1 MLRLAL
7 SLTLTILLFVVG
19 SVEAQPSPA
28 PPALT
33 PSPSVTPSPA
43 PTPADPLDQL
53 AESDLQ
59 QALSFIRKN
68 YVRPGAVD
76 PADLDRAT
84 LAGLIDRLGRGVTLL
99 TGPAAKTEA
108 SPAPSYREIL
118 AGHIGYLRPGA
129 LRKNDLTDL
138 DAALKLFAS
147 KKVDALILDLRGTT
161 ETQDY
166 PMAAEFAERFAGKGE
181 LLFAVRGAKEKP
193 RLFTAERSPAYD
205 GFIAVLIDQ
214 ETAGAA
220 EVLAS
225 VLRARDKAILIGQAT
240 ANAAVGYSDLH
251 LPGGMVLRV
260 ATEEAVLT
268 DQRIGFPNGV
278 EPDLPVTMPLAEKR
292 EVFKESLTK
301 GMAEFVFESDRPHLN
316 EAALLAGTNPEIEA
330 FQEAQRQRAHG
341 EKPPLRDPVVQRAV
355 DVITSIDVFKA
366 QSSPT
371 P

>member
-1 MLRLAL
+1 
-7 SLTLTILLFVVG
+7 
-19 SVEAQPSPA
+19 PA
-28 PPALT
+28 PASASPPAA
-33 PSPSVTPSPA
+33 PSPA

-53 AESDLQ
+53 AASDLR
-59 QALSFIRKN
+59 QALSFIKKN

-76 PADLDRAT
+76 PTDLDRAT
-84 LAGLIDRLGRGVTLL
+84 LAGLIERLGRGVTLL
-99 TGPAAKTEA
+99 SSAAAKTEA

-129 LRKNDLTDL
+129 LRKNDLSDL

-147 KKVDALILDLRGTT
+147 KKVDALVLDLRGTT

-166 PMAAEFAERFAGKGE
+166 AMAAEFADRFARKGGI
-181 LLFAVRGAKEKP
+181 LFAVRGATQEP
-193 RLFTAERSPAYD
+193 RIFTAQRSP
-205 GFIAVLIDQ
+205 GFVGFVAVLIDQ
-214 ETAGAA
+214 ETAGAS

-240 ANAAVGYSDLH
+240 ADAAVGYSDLA
-251 LPGGMVLRV
+251 LPDGVVLRV
-260 ATEEAVLT
+260 AVEEVVLA

-278 EPDLPVTMPLAEKR
+278 EPDLPVTMGLAEKR
-292 EVFKESLTK
+292 QVFKESLTK
-301 GMAEFVFESDRPHLN
+301 GMAQFVFEADRPHLN

-330 FQEAQRQRAHG
+330 FQEAQRRRARG

-355 DVITSIDVFKA
+355 DVITSIGVFEA
-366 QSSPT
+366 QASPT

>member
-7 SLTLTILLFVVG
+7 SVALTILLFVVG
-19 SVEAQPSPA
+19 SVAAQSSPV
-28 PPALT
+28 PPTAAA
-33 PSPSVTPSPA
+33 SPVATPSPA
-43 PTPADPLDQL
+43 PAPGDPLGQL

-59 QALSFIRKN
+59 QALSFIKKN
-68 YVRPGAVD
+68 YVRPGAVN
-76 PADLDRAT
+76 PTDLDRAT
-84 LAGLIDRLGRGVTLL
+84 LAGLIERLGRGVTLL
-99 TGPAAKTEA
+99 TGPAAKTVA

-118 AGHIGYLRPGA
+118 AGHIGYLRPGT
-129 LRKNDLTDL
+129 LRKNDLSDL
-138 DAALKLFAS
+138 DAALKFFAS

-181 LLFAVRGAKEKP
+181 MLFAMRGATGKP
-193 RLFTAERSPAYD
+193 RIFTAEHSPVYG
-205 GFIAVLIDQ
+205 GFIAALIDQ
-214 ETAGAA
+214 ETAGAP

-240 ANAAVGYSDLH
+240 ANAAVGYSDLP

-260 ATEEAVLT
+260 AVEEAVLA

-278 EPDLPVTMPLAEKR
+278 QPDLPVTMPLAEKR

-301 GMAEFVFESDRPHLN
+301 GMAKFVFESDRPHLN

-330 FQEAQRQRAHG
+330 FQESQRRRARG
-341 EKPPLRDPVVQRAV
+341 ENPPLRDPVVQRAV
-355 DVITSIDVFKA
+355 DVVTSIGVFEA
-366 QSSPT
+366 QPSPT